1 MHLDLSDIS
10 NILTLAATIAWLY
23 VLKEQI
29 NRNSQTLEKVA
40 EALETDRLEHVKII
54 ERLERLESWVRKAV
68 S

>member
-29 NRNSQTLEKVA
+29 NRNSATLEKVTT
-40 EALETDRLEHVKII
+40 ALENDRREHVKIL
-54 ERLERLESWVRKAV
+54 ERLERLEDWIKQSIK
-68 S
+68 